1 MRIMVLGTG
10 GMLGKDL
17 VPILSGRHDVFG
29 KDIQDFDITD
39 EKQVD
44 REITGFQ
51 PAVVINAA
59 AYTDVD
65 GCESHQD
72 LAFAVNAEGARNVA
86 RACSRSGAAMIHL
99 STDYIFDGISGSIQ

>member
-1 MRIMVLGTG
+1 MRIMVLGAQ

-17 VPILSGRHDVFG
+17 VPILSRRHEVVG

-39 EKQVD
+39 EKQPD
-44 REITGFQ
+44 RAIASFR

-59 AYTDVD
+59 AYTNVD

-72 LAFAVNAEGARNVA
+72 LAFAVKMLPGHVPVRQP
-86 RACSRSGAAMIHL
+86 L
-99 STDYIFDGISGSIQ
+99 